1 LATRVGSRPSAETIA
16 RFRQDLDALIEPQ
29 ARLGLAISG
38 GPDSLALLALAA
50 ACRPGIIEVATVDHA
65 LREESAAEADMV
77 AAVAGD
83 LGVPHATLR
92 IEWPTKPESGIQ
104 ERARA
109 ERYRLL
115 AAWAQKGALQA
126 LVTAHHLDDQVE
138 TFVMR
143 LQRGAGVRGLAGMRP
158 KSTAPGSNMPLLRPL
173 LKWRRIDLEQVCST
187 CGLIPANDPSN
198 ADPQFERVRIRQALA
213 DANWI
218 DPQSIADSARHLAD
232 ADEALR
238 WATTNAWRDRVTE
251 RGGGLIFVPDDVPG
265 EICRRIVRRA
275 VDTLASEGG
284 GQDLRGRELDR
295 LLAMLAA
302 GKTATIR
309 GVLCAGLGLE
319 WSFSRAP
326 PRKGRAL

>member
-1 LATRVGSRPSAETIA
+1 MATRVGSRPSAETIA

-115 AAWAQKGALQA
+115 AAWAQKGGMQA

-143 LQRGAGVRGLAGMRP
+143 LQRGAGVRGLAGMRVT
-158 KSTAPGSNMPLLRPL
+158 STVPGSDMPLLRPL
-173 LKWRRIDLEQVCST
+173 LGWRRTALEQVCNT
-187 CGLIPANDPSN
+187 CGLTPADDPSN
-198 ADPQFERVRIRQALA
+198 ADRQFERARVRQALA
-213 DANWI
+213 EADWI
-218 DPQSIADSARHLAD
+218 HPQSVADSAHHLAE
-232 ADEALR
+232 AEAALR
-238 WATTNAWRDRVTE
+238 WATRRAWRERVTE
-251 RGGGLIFVPDDVPG
+251 RDGDLLFFPG
-265 EICRRIVRRA
+265 DLPREICRRIVSRA
-275 VDTLASEGG
+275 VEALASEGV

-295 LLAMLAA
+295 VLATLSA
-302 GKTATIR
+302 GERTTIR
-309 GVLCAGLGLE
+309 GVLCSSHGLE
-319 WSFSRAP
+319 WSFSQAP
-326 PRKGRAL
+326 PRKL